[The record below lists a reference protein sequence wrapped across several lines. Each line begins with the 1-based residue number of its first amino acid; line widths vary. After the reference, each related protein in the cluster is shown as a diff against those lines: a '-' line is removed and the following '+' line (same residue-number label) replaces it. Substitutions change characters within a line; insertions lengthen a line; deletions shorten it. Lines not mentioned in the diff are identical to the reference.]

1 MNIQAQIDRTILNFS
16 PGCIF
21 GYGDLPLYSKSPNG
35 VVKAIS
41 RLIGKNKLKRLSK
54 GIFYRPKKGILGDIK
69 PSDDEL
75 LRTFCFRNDQLV
87 GYITG
92 ASLYNRLGLT
102 TQIPKTITIAIKGA
116 RQKKNFGTI
125 RVKLISSRAPVSKQ
139 NRPLLEL
146 LDALKDI
153 NQIQDAVPSQSLK
166 ILTSLIKNLT
176 IAQQKKLVQLAL
188 QYYTAST
195 RALLGLAFNSL
206 NSKSSDELKTSL
218 NPVTIYKI
226 GLDDSQWSDAKNW
239 NIQ

>member
-1 MNIQAQIDRTILNFS
+1 MNIQAQIDQSILNFS

-21 GYGDLPLYSKSPNG
+21 GYVDLPLYSKSPNG

-41 RLIGKNKLKRLSK
+41 RLVGRNKLKRLSK
-54 GIFYRPKKGILGDIK
+54 GIFYRPKKGILGDIR

-102 TQIPKTITIAIKGA
+102 TQVPKTITIAIKGA
-116 RQKKNFGTI
+116 RQKKDFGTI
-125 RVKLISSRAPVSKQ
+125 RIKLISARAPVSKQ

-146 LDALKDI
+146 LDVLKDI
-153 NQIQDAVPSQSLK
+153 NQIQDAVPSRSLR
-166 ILTSLIKNLT
+166 IITLLIKSLT
-176 IAQQKKLVQLAL
+176 TIQQKKLVQLAL
-188 QYYTAST
+188 KYYTAST
-195 RALLGLAFNSL
+195 RALLGLIFNSL
-206 NSKSSDELKTSL
+206 NSRYSDELKKSL

-226 GLDDSQWSDAKNW
+226 GLDDSQWPDAKNW
-239 NIQ
+239 NVQ

>member
-1 MNIQAQIDRTILNFS
+1 MNIQAQIDQTILNFS
-16 PGCIF
+16 PGCNF

-102 TQIPKTITIAIKGA
+102 TQIPKTITIAVKGA
-116 RQKKNFGTI
+116 VEKVKGAAGRVADGPAAGGFREITI
-125 RVKLISSRAPVSKQ
+125 
-139 NRPLLEL
+139 
-146 LDALKDI
+146 D
-153 NQIQDAVPSQSLK
+153 
-166 ILTSLIKNLT
+166 T
-176 IAQQKKLVQLAL
+176 IARKNTFGNHKVALITDGPAIAKLC
-188 QYYTAST
+188 S
-195 RALLGLAFNSL
+195 
-206 NSKSSDELKTSL
+206 
-218 NPVTIYKI
+218 VTNYLI
-226 GLDDSQWSDAKNW
+226 
-239 NIQ
+239 